1 MIMNDNGDYDAD
13 DNNADYNNDDDDDGI
28 FKLKLW

>member
-1 MIMNDNGDYDAD
+1 MNDNGDYDAD

>member
-1 MIMNDNGDYDAD
+1 MNNNGDYDAD